1 MHGEYIESMKYISTP
16 ANSRLMVVQLK
27 ELYRPYLIDEY
38 YCDHLN
44 IQWEFAAPHTHLYA
58 VHDDDLG
65 DMYLK
70 EVNSWGRICPRVALR
85 YIFLHL
91 V

>member
-1 MHGEYIESMKYISTP
+1 MHGEYIESMEYISTP
-16 ANSRLMVVQLK
+16 VNSRVLMINLK

-38 YCDHLN
+38 YCDHLQ
-44 IQWEFAAPHTHLYA
+44 IEWEFANPYTYLYT
-58 VHDDDLG
+58 VHDDNLG

-70 EVNSWGRICPRVALR
+70 EVNSWGSICSRVALR